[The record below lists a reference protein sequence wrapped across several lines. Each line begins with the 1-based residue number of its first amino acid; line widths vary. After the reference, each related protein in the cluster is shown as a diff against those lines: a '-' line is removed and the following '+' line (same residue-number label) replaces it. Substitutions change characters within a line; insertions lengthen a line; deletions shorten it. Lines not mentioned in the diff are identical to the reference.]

1 MARTKTAFLAEAD
14 ELIHKSQFSREDAS
28 RVESILA
35 MADRL
40 PADELANR
48 EPSHIRELGRLPHN
62 TEFVNYIRAGKE
74 ALDPEARSA
83 MARKIQNAL
92 TTVDAAGGYLVP
104 QSFSDRFETMLKR
117 YDGLF
122 DLATL
127 FETSTGSSTGF
138 PVLDDVGAAA
148 AVVAENNPSATNA
161 DAVFA
166 TVAFNSCPTWR
177 TGFIAAPV
185 ELVGDS
191 AFDFQALLA
200 GAFAVRIARGVGA
213 SFVTKL
219 LSSATQGKLAASAT
233 AITSDEIFDLI
244 DSLDPDYA
252 VNGSFLMRRS
262 TFTALSKLKAT
273 AGGQYVFPQQ
283 LDAAGRPL
291 LCGYPVYMSPSMGA
305 MTAGLKPISFG
316 DHSKFIRRQ
325 VRNSF
330 VVKTYVERQAELG
343 RICFEGFA
351 RIDGDL
357 AKGAATSPV
366 KYLQQAAS

>member
-1 MARTKTAFLAEAD
+1 MPRTKSEFLSEAD
-14 ELIHKSQFSREDAS
+14 QIVSKPQFSREDAS
-28 RVESILA
+28 RVESIL
-35 MADRL
+35 MMVDHL
-40 PADELANR
+40 PDGEPVNR
-48 EPSHIRELGRLPHN
+48 EPARIRELGRMPHN
-62 TEFVNYIRAGKE
+62 TEFMAYLGRGRE
-74 ALDPEARSA
+74 ALEPEARAA
-83 MARKIQNAL
+83 MTRKIQAAL

-104 QSFSDRFETMLKR
+104 QSFSDRFEVMLKR

-122 DLATL
+122 DLATI
-127 FETSTGSSTGF
+127 FETATGSATGF
-138 PVLDDVGAAA
+138 PLLDDVGVAAA
-148 AVVAENNPSATNA
+148 IVAQNNASATDK

-166 TVAFNSCPTWR
+166 SIPFDSCPTWR
-177 TGFIAAPV
+177 TGFLSAPV
-185 ELVGDS
+185 ELVSDS

-213 SFVTKL
+213 SFITKL
-219 LSSATQGKLAASAT
+219 LTSATQGKLAASAT

-262 TFTALSKLKAT
+262 TFTALSKLKGT
-273 AGGQYVFPQQ
+273 GSGNYIFPQQ

-291 LCGYPVYMSPSMGA
+291 LAGYPVYLSPSMGA

-330 VVKTYVERQAELG
+330 VVKTYVERQAEFG

-366 KYLQQAAS
+366 KYLQMAAS